1 MQQQREDKI
10 HINVRIP
17 QSMADWINNMYPT
30 VSQAV
35 NEGLELLRE
44 SKTQGSSTNEYNVL
58 HNVLHENSSQFINPP
73 QEQQKRIEDLKSHI
87 QDLNAQLTIK
97 DTQIEKQAFH
107 IQSLIQE
114 NSRLNIKLL
123 PENTE
128 KSKPWWRFW

>member
-1 MQQQREDKI
+1 
-10 HINVRIP
+10 
-17 QSMADWINNMYPT
+17 MADWINSMYPT
-30 VSQAV
+30 ISQAV

-44 SKTQGSSTNEYNVL
+44 SKEERRSTNEYNVL
-58 HNVLHENSSQFINPP
+58 HNVVHDNTSQCIQNPP

-87 QDLNAQLTIK
+87 QDLNTQLTIK

-107 IQSLIQE
+107 IQTLIQE

-123 PENTE
+123 PDNAE